1 MCKVLTI
8 KEYANSRG
16 ISYNS
21 ARKMVERYRDVLG
34 SAVTMDGRTHQLNT
48 DATIFLDEKRAAS
61 PDPAAQKILALQV
74 RVHQLEKQV
83 ADLQSEVDALK
94 SRGLLDR
101 LLNRW

>member
-1 MCKVLTI
+1 MQVLTI

-34 SAVTMDGRTHQLNT
+34 SSITVNGRTQQLHT
-48 DATIFLDEKRAAS
+48 DAIIYLDKKRAAS

-74 RVHQLEKQV
+74 EVRQLEKQV
-83 ADLQSEVDALK
+83 ENLQAEVDSLRN
-94 SRGLLDR
+94 RGLLDR
-101 LLNRW
+101 LFNRW

>member
-1 MCKVLTI
+1 MCKALTI
-8 KEYANSRG
+8 REYANSRG

-34 SAVTMDGRTHQLNT
+34 SAVTMNGRTQQLNI
-48 DATIFLDEKRAAS
+48 DAVIFLDKKRAAS
-61 PDPAAQKILALQV
+61 PDPAAQKILALQI

-83 ADLQSEVDALK
+83 ADLQFEVDALK